1 MYSLDDVKYEETLKI
16 LREGIKLEPIYLE
29 FKNWLKDRFGIIA
42 YNFILSKIKDENLE
56 ICILLASRLDYMSM
70 LKSNKYEF
78 NKKKQDEIQKNF
90 CFLVE
95 KYKLANEYNYNDIY
109 IDYKDFSSVIKENI
123 NNKVLS
129 NKKEY
134 FESKYLHYS
143 LCCIYAIGAS
153 VAVFY
158 HKDIDVKIN
167 TKNGISETIKKEYFI
182 AIKEVDEF
190 NVFSFDKFIMTF
202 DSKENLDKNYNGN
215 IYAYGYK

>member
-1 MYSLDDVKYEETLKI
+1 MDFLGDVKYEETLKI
-16 LREGIKLEPIYLE
+16 LRDEIKLEPIYLE
-29 FKNWLKDRFGIIA
+29 FKKWLKERFGIIA

-56 ICILLASRLDYMSM
+56 ICILLASRLDYISM

-78 NKKKQDEIQKNF
+78 NKKKQDEIQKKF

-95 KYKLANEYNYNDIY
+95 KYKLENEYKYNDTYIY
-109 IDYKDFSSVIKENI
+109 YKDFSSVIKENI

-129 NKKEY
+129 KKKEY
-134 FESKYLHYS
+134 FENKYLHS
-143 LCCIYAIGAS
+143 SFCCIYAIGAS

-167 TKNGISETIKKEYFI
+167 KKNGVSEAIKKEFFRE
-182 AIKEVDEF
+182 IKEIDEF
-190 NVFSFDKFIMTF
+190 NVFCFDEFIMTF